1 MLTTGDAKTGD
12 ETTLQVLA
20 LAARTQVSPPSTEM
34 LIEAANALV
43 EVAVPLPMNARERRE
58 TRAHFTLAV
67 GDYDDAAEAWLKAF
81 NTTASNVRAAF
92 VKAVDDLKRETR
104 EAIKGKKAEAADN
117 DEKLEDSPADTD
129 GE

>member
-1 MLTTGDAKTGD
+1 MAELIAVRNLKTYFPVRRGLFRTT
-12 ETTLQVLA
+12 
-20 LAARTQVSPPSTEM
+20 
-34 LIEAANALV
+34 
-43 EVAVPLPMNARERRE
+43 
-58 TRAHFTLAV
+58 
-67 GDYDDAAEAWLKAF
+67 
-81 NTTASNVRAAF
+81 F